1 MIKRPLSITFFGC
14 LFIVVSTLGLVY
26 HLTTEFKPRLPF
38 QQELFWISLVRILAI
53 VGGVFLL
60 RGHDWA
66 RWLLLAWMAF
76 HVIISFHHPLPELI
90 MHAVLFAILL
100 YVFFRPRANAFFR
113 GVVAPAAVHE
123 PDDAPVV

>member
-14 LFIVVSTLGLVY
+14 LFIVVGTVGLIY

-38 QQELFWISLVRILAI
+38 PRDLFWISLVRILAI
-53 VGGVFLL
+53 VGGVFLP

-100 YVFFRPRANAFFR
+100 YVF
-113 GVVAPAAVHE
+113 
-123 PDDAPVV
+123 